1 MSNKYSRQQ
10 LVDAVNSPYDSKTT
24 AEIFHVPASTI
35 RRHRGESS
43 LRSHV
48 GRPSYFTLKNLKRLT
63 RRVLSNGEELY
74 FVSLLQLLP
83 EYGFHV
89 SREIALQLATEYC
102 QSLGLSYRPGM
113 KWLRLF
119 MNQHAND
126 IKWQREGKMERER
139 AEGDWVIVDSRRRH
153 IFESSGGSGKTF
165 YTVLIAI
172 NAGGFVLVPY
182 VLYSGKHLLDTW
194 CRGGPNGAIYG
205 VTDNIIKY
213 YFKDGNKILR
223 KSDFPRLLRK
233 FIVEKSA
240 FSPFRVVASF
250 ARSSIWSYDN
260 QAMKNK
266 VVQNRNSSSVKIST
280 DEDLIPSNFIISNSQ
295 STPSTHSSFS
305 SSELLNSSLNQQPQI
320 NLQTSFVSS
329 NDGRL
334 FVSSNESTSLILP
347 LPIQP
352 TTFDDIPSPMNT
364 TSYIDLQSSSPPRTC
379 LIEKEENNKNYR
391 NATDKLSMSNSPSTR
406 PRGSRLKNTVGLNIT
421 DDEYLASK
429 LKEKEEKNILISHAC
444 QKVNLQRLQQIQQQ

>member
-205 VTDNIIKY
+205 VTDN
-213 YFKDGNKILR
+213 
-223 KSDFPRLLRK
+223 
-233 FIVEKSA
+233 
-240 FSPFRVVASF
+240 
-250 ARSSIWSYDN
+250 
-260 QAMKNK
+260 
-266 VVQNRNSSSVKIST
+266 
-280 DEDLIPSNFIISNSQ
+280 
-295 STPSTHSSFS
+295 
-305 SSELLNSSLNQQPQI
+305 LLNSSLNQQPQI

>member
-63 RRVLSNGEELY
+63 RRFMCLKVLSNGEELY

-139 AEGDWVIVDSRRRH
+139 AEGFRDWVIVDSRRRH

-205 VTDNIIKY
+205 VTDN
-213 YFKDGNKILR
+213 
-223 KSDFPRLLRK
+223 
-233 FIVEKSA
+233 
-240 FSPFRVVASF
+240 SF
-250 ARSSIWSYDN
+250 
-260 QAMKNK
+260 
-266 VVQNRNSSSVKIST
+266 
-280 DEDLIPSNFIISNSQ
+280 F
-295 STPSTHSSFS
+295 
-305 SSELLNSSLNQQPQI
+305 NSSLNQQPQI

-329 NDGRL
+329 NDDRL